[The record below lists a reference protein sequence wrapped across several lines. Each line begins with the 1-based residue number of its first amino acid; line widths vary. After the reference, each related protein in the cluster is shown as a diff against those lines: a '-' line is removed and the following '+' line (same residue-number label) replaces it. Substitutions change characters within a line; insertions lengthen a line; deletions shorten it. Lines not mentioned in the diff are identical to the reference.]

1 MYKIGELS
9 SLSKVTI
16 KAIRYYEEEGL
27 LNPTIIDPNTNYRYY
42 DINKLI
48 ELKYIVSLRDLGL
61 SIKDIKK
68 VIDGNDIKE
77 ILNNHRNIIEAQIIN
92 YTKTLSKI
100 DLLLEDINMSSE
112 IILKVIPDY
121 LTYYRD
127 GVIEDFSKITDFVL
141 ETGSLCKKLNPSLT
155 CHNDGYCFISY
166 LDNEYKEKDIK
177 IRYQEACNSLGVE
190 GDGIKF
196 MKLESIRVLSI
207 MHHGSYS
214 NLRESYLK
222 LLKYIEDN
230 HFEIIDSPR
239 ECYIDGCWN
248 KENENDYLT
257 EIQFPIK

>member
-9 SLSKVTI
+9 SLSKVTV

-27 LNPTIIDPNTNYRYY
+27 LAPTIIDSNTNYRYY
-42 DINKLI
+42 DINKLE
-48 ELKYIVSLRDLGL
+48 ELKYIVSLRELGL

-68 VIDGNDIKE
+68 VISGSDIKE
-77 ILNNHRNIIEAQIIN
+77 ILNNQRNLIETQIDN

-100 DLLLEDINMSSE
+100 NIFLEDINMSSE
-112 IILKVIPDY
+112 IVLKVVPEY
-121 LTYYRD
+121 YTYYRD
-127 GVIEDFSKITDFVL
+127 GLIEDFSKITDFVL
-141 ETGSLCKKLNPSLT
+141 ESGVLCKELNPNLL
-155 CHNDGYCFISY
+155 CHKDGYCFISY
-166 LDNEYKEKDIK
+166 LDNEYKEKNIK
-177 IRYQEACNSLGVE
+177 IRYQEAVNSLGVE
-190 GDGIKF
+190 GNDIRF
-196 MKLESIRVLSI
+196 MKLESQRVVSI

-222 LLKYIEDN
+222 LLKHIEDN

-248 KENENDYLT
+248 KENENEYLT